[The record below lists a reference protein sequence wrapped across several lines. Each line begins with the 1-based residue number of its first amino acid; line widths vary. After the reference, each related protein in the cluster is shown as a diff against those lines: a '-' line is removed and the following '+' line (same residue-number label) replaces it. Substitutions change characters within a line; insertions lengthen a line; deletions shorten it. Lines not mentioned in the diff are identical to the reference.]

1 MKPDK
6 PPTGSE
12 PRDVAEEPWVRTVV
26 ARVARE
32 IREGD
37 AVRGAATD
45 ELLFT
50 PLSTKG
56 NGHDTHFLIPRLPAH
71 QDARF

>member
-6 PPTGSE
+6 APTGGE

-45 ELLFT
+45 ESR
-50 PLSTKG
+50 PPRTKDDDRP
-56 NGHDTHFLIPRLPAH
+56 HR
-71 QDARF
+71 R